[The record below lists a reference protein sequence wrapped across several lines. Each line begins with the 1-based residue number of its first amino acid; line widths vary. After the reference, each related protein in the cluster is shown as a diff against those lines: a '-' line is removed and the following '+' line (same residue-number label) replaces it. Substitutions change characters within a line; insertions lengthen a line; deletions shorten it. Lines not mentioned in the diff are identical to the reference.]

1 MQFQFRESEV
11 SSLFVLLVVFFVS
24 DEGLCNSITI
34 TSSPPSNSKGVLYY
48 CASEGRPCTI
58 TCSFDSQTPD
68 PDVVV
73 NGVAYSVTGL
83 RGDSLYHNV
92 SSRDGRLVFTFQLDN
107 SVNNYNYSCVQ
118 NGGGTSGLIVL
129 KSDVSQCTSQADVN
143 PTDIRSTSLATMVS
157 TATMESND
165 VSSSIVVHTP
175 TTSGGQGT
183 GLGAGGTA
191 GVVIGVFVVI
201 AVLVFMI
208 ILSILYA
215 RKRIKKNAGQ
225 PTAHLYD
232 NLPDNSSS
240 VNFAT
245 HVSGTEDHRNGDNSD
260 RTAADPDRKDDTN
273 LVSGSHETGVSEGE
287 NGRRGEAAHLDV
299 GNGEGVRHKENNN
312 EPSPNVTGETDNDTL
327 IEQNG
332 GSNHTTSNVDRE
344 SDRTGSIV
352 QATAGSDSRTG
363 SSTAGNDN
371 VAGNDDHTG
380 SSTAGG
386 NECGSNNDSSVG
398 VSRTQQSSNPTTS
411 GVRSPGDGTD
421 GNSVPFSQPEQGR
434 PGASECVVPTL
445 PARRQT

>member
-1 MQFQFRESEV
+1 
-11 SSLFVLLVVFFVS
+11 
-24 DEGLCNSITI
+24 
-34 TSSPPSNSKGVLYY
+34 
-48 CASEGRPCTI
+48 
-58 TCSFDSQTPD
+58 
-68 PDVVV
+68 
-73 NGVAYSVTGL
+73 
-83 RGDSLYHNV
+83 
-92 SSRDGRLVFTFQLDN
+92 
-107 SVNNYNYSCVQ
+107 
-118 NGGGTSGLIVL
+118 
-129 KSDVSQCTSQADVN
+129 
-143 PTDIRSTSLATMVS
+143 
-157 TATMESND
+157 
-165 VSSSIVVHTP
+165 
-175 TTSGGQGT
+175 
-183 GLGAGGTA
+183 LGAGGTA

-344 SDRTGSIV
+344 SDRTGSR
-352 QATAGSDSRTG
+352 TDGNDNRTG

-371 VAGNDDHTG
+371 RTG
-380 SSTAGG
+380 SSTAGNNNRTGSSTAG
-386 NECGSNNDSSVG
+386 NDNRTGSSTAGNDNRTGSS
-398 VSRTQQSSNPTTS
+398 
-411 GVRSPGDGTD
+411 TD
-421 GNSVPFSQPEQGR
+421 GNDNR
-434 PGASECVVPTL
+434 TASST
-445 PARRQT
+445 AGNDNRTGSSTAWK